1 MLEYHPWPHTLIYTK
16 VCSTTVKAKY
26 PVNTLEIIFCF
37 FSNLIAMGRK
47 DAHIQEAEHNVFRL
61 YHKGTEVLE
70 TTLIT
75 SMKTSACSR
84 LRRRS

>member
-1 MLEYHPWPHTLIYTK
+1 MLEYHPWPHTQKYTK
-16 VCSTTVKAKY
+16 VCSTIVKAKY
-26 PVNTLEIIFCF
+26 PINTLEIIFCS
-37 FSNLIAMGRK
+37 FSNVSATGRK

-75 SMKTSACSR
+75 SMKTTSNVHIA
-84 LRRRS
+84 